1 MSADSGSH
9 NTVPEILSLEL
20 EILRALCT
28 PQDWAFPRAAIL
40 QALAHHAWQ
49 DPEHRIVFEALR
61 RLGSRASARVREE
74 LPATATR
81 MGFPDVDWK
90 PYFDAHDIAGAAKI
104 ESLIRALA
112 AASGQSQT

>member
-9 NTVPEILSLEL
+9 NTVPQVLSLEL

-28 PQDWAFPRAAIL
+28 PQDSGVPSEAIL
-40 QALAHHAWQ
+40 QSLAHHDWQ

-90 PYFDAHDIAGAAKI
+90 PYFDANEIAGAARI

-112 AASGQSQT
+112 AASGQSQR